1 METIMNN
8 TLFPAAFTA
17 VLFASAV
24 HGAPI
29 EALSEHQLNHSFVI
43 NNGNSPEGIDIGGGP
58 NPLTIDR
65 DAVTFVDDPTAI
77 ADDDID
83 VVVGFPFTHPPV
95 AAEASWVS
103 TTILPNGTEGALAY
117 YSSVATSEDD
127 RRPDVFGI
135 TRRSIELEGEANA
148 VITSAPIAASA
159 AASERLTR
167 SYLFENTTN
176 NLISF
181 NISGQFDAAL
191 GAQYTGIDG
200 IARASAGFD
209 LLFEPVIGASITY
222 FPIAPYLTSV
232 TDDAPGAVALEQLLI
247 GSEGISFTAS
257 TSATGSG
264 GTTTA
269 LLDAQTRFVFGIS
282 LDAGASLVMNTG
294 FRQANS
300 VEYTPQPAMPPVP
313 LPASAFLMALGL
325 GSLAGLRRRS
335 TTKS

>member
-1 METIMNN
+1 MKT
-8 TLFPAAFTA
+8 TLFPSVFTA

-29 EALSEHQLNHSFVI
+29 EALSELQLNHSFII
-43 NNGNSPEGIDIGGGP
+43 NNGNSPEGIDIGFGP
-58 NPLTIDR
+58 NPLTIDV
-65 DAVTFVDDPTAI
+65 DAATFVDDPTAVTE
-77 ADDDID
+77 DDTD
-83 VVVGFPFTHPPV
+83 VVVGNPFLDPPLS
-95 AAEASWVS
+95 AQRSRLN
-103 TTILPNGTEGALAY
+103 TTILPNGTEGTLAR
-117 YSSVATSEDD
+117 YSSEATSEDD
-127 RRPDVFGI
+127 PDPDVFDI
-135 TRRSIELEGEANA
+135 TRRSVSQEGEANA

-159 AASERLTR
+159 ASSERLTR
-167 SYLFENTTN
+167 SFLFENTTN
-176 NLISF
+176 ALISF
-181 NISGQFDAAL
+181 NIAGQFDAAL

-200 IARASAGFD
+200 FARASAGFD
-209 LLFEPVIGASITY
+209 LLFEPAVGASITY
-222 FPIAPYLTSV
+222 FPIAPYLTSPTENGV
-232 TDDAPGAVALEQLLI
+232 GAIALEQLLI
-247 GSEGISFTAS
+247 GEQGVSFTAS

-269 LLDAQTRFVFGIS
+269 LLDAQTRYIFGIS

-294 FRQANS
+294 FQQANA